1 MTKNNDFTAEEMADM
16 SNEELTEI
24 NRQKNLYH
32 SDGKLIDPNMVE
44 VELDF
49 SDAELKQI
57 LSAAEEKGMSLEQ
70 YVNYALEKFVE
81 KYILESNDDQVH

>member
-1 MTKNNDFTAEEMADM
+1 MTKNNDFTAEEIADM

-24 NRQKNLYH
+24 NKQKNLYH

-49 SDAELKQI
+49 SDAELKEI
-57 LSAAEEKGMSLEQ
+57 LSAAEEKGMSLEE
-70 YVNYALEKFVE
+70 YVNYALQKFVE
-81 KYILESNDDQVH
+81 NNILESEDDQVH